1 MRHLIMSIDVGTT
14 GCCTIIFNEKGQ
26 QVSRSYQEYQSIY
39 LSSRWIDHD
48 PKTWLQATQKTVK
61 EAINKLK
68 HNKSYISAI
77 AVTSQRATFVPVDK
91 KGNPLD
97 NAILWQDKR
106 ATEETK
112 HLINE
117 YGAKKIYDVTGL
129 RVDPYFTL
137 PKLLWLKKNKTEIY
151 NHSYVFLSVQDYI
164 IHYLTGEFKTDW
176 TQASRTMLFNIN
188 KLKWD
193 KDLIKSVGID
203 FTKLPEAVPPGSII
217 GFINR
222 VVSEELDLPK
232 GIPVIA
238 AGGDQQCAAIG
249 LGVIE
254 AGMVEVNT
262 GSGSFVLAHSDKPVK
277 DIDQRLICSASS
289 IAGKWVLEA
298 GIFTTGSIYRWFRD
312 TFGQIVME
320 NQRKL
325 GIDPYQIMDSEAEKE
340 PLGANGLLLI
350 PHFAASA
357 APYWNPEARGILF
370 GLSLGHK
377 RSSIIRAILE
387 GIAFE
392 IQKNINIM
400 EIDIGKIKEVRISG
414 GLTRSET
421 FNQIQADIYGKT
433 VAKTEYEEASALGA
447 AIIAA
452 TTTGLYNSVNSAVDN
467 MIHVNNL
474 SRKIPI
480 GQNHKAYKELSKIHH
495 DLYCSLE
502 KADIYGKMNKV
513 IKMLQLKEI

>member
-1 MRHLIMSIDVGTT
+1 MRILILCIDLGTT
-14 GCCTIIFNEKGQ
+14 GCHAVIFDEKGQ
-26 QVSRSYQEYQSIY
+26 QISRSYQEYKSIY
-39 LSSRWIDHD
+39 LPCRWIDHD
-48 PKTWLQATQKTVK
+48 PKTWLQAVKKTVK
-61 EAINKLK
+61 EAVKKIEHDKNC
-68 HNKSYISAI
+68 ISAV
-77 AVTSQRATFVPVDK
+77 AVTSQRATVIPVDK

-117 YGAKKIYDVTGL
+117 YGTEKIYNITGL

-151 NHSYVFLSVQDYI
+151 NHSFIFLPVQDFI
-164 IHYLTGEFKTDW
+164 IHFLTGEFKTDW
-176 TQASRTMLFNIN
+176 TQASRTMLFNIDE
-188 KLKWD
+188 LRWD

-203 FTKLPEAVPPGSII
+203 FNKLPEAVPPGSII
-217 GFINR
+217 STVNR
-222 VVSEELDLPK
+222 AASDELGLPK

-249 LGVIE
+249 LGVVKAGIVE
-254 AGMVEVNT
+254 ANT
-262 GSGSFVLAHSDKPVK
+262 GTGSFVLVNRDKPVK
-277 DIDQRLICSASS
+277 DFNQRLICSASS

-298 GIFTTGSIYRWFRD
+298 PIFTTGSIYRWFRD
-312 TFGQIVME
+312 NIGQVLIK
-320 NQRKL
+320 NQIKSR
-325 GIDPYQIMDSEAEKE
+325 INAYQIMDSEAEKE
-340 PLGANGLLLI
+340 PLGANGLLLV

-392 IQKNINIM
+392 IQKNISIM
-400 EIDIGKIKEVRISG
+400 ESYTEEIKEVRISG
-414 GLTRSET
+414 GLTRSEI

-433 VAKTEYEEASALGA
+433 VIKTDYEDASILGA
-447 AIIAA
+447 AVIAA
-452 TTTGLYNSVNSAVDN
+452 TTIGLYNNINSALDN
-467 MIHVNNL
+467 MISVNNL
-474 SRKIPI
+474 SRKEPNIE
-480 GQNHKAYKELSKIHH
+480 NYKAYKELGKIH
-495 DLYCSLE
+495 DSLYWSLE
-502 KADIYGKMNKV
+502 KAGIYSKMNKA
-513 IKMLQLKEI
+513 MELL

>member
-1 MRHLIMSIDVGTT
+1 MRILILCIDLGTT
-14 GCCTIIFNEKGQ
+14 GCHAVIFDEKGQ
-26 QVSRSYQEYQSIY
+26 QISRSYQEYKSIY
-39 LSSRWIDHD
+39 LPYRWIDHD
-48 PKTWLQATQKTVK
+48 PKTWLQAVKKTVK
-61 EAINKLK
+61 EAVKKIEHDKNC
-68 HNKSYISAI
+68 ISAV
-77 AVTSQRATFVPVDK
+77 AVTSQRATVIPVDK

-117 YGAKKIYDVTGL
+117 YGTEKIYNITGL

-151 NHSYVFLSVQDYI
+151 NHSFIFLPVQDFI
-164 IHYLTGEFKTDW
+164 IHFLTGEFKTDW
-176 TQASRTMLFNIN
+176 TQASRTMLFNIDE
-188 KLKWD
+188 LRWD

-203 FTKLPEAVPPGSII
+203 FNKLPEAVPPGSII
-217 GFINR
+217 STVNR
-222 VVSEELDLPK
+222 AASNELGLPK

-249 LGVIE
+249 LGVVKAGIVE
-254 AGMVEVNT
+254 ANT
-262 GSGSFVLAHSDKPVK
+262 GTGSFVLINQDKPVK
-277 DIDQRLICSASS
+277 DFNQRLICSASS

-298 GIFTTGSIYRWFRD
+298 PIFTTGSIYRWFRD
-312 TFGQIVME
+312 NIGQVSVK
-320 NQRKL
+320 NQIKSR
-325 GIDPYQIMDSEAEKE
+325 IDAYQIMNSEAEKE
-340 PLGANGLLLI
+340 PLGANGLLLV

-392 IQKNINIM
+392 IQKNISIM
-400 EIDIGKIKEVRISG
+400 ESYTEEIKEVRISG
-414 GLTRSET
+414 GLTRSEI

-433 VAKTEYEEASALGA
+433 VIKTDYEDASILGA
-447 AIIAA
+447 AVIAA
-452 TTTGLYNSVNSAVDN
+452 TTIGLYNNINSALDN
-467 MIHVNNL
+467 MISVNNL
-474 SRKIPI
+474 SRKEPNIE
-480 GQNHKAYKELSKIHH
+480 NYKAYKELGKIHNS
-495 DLYCSLE
+495 LYWSLE
-502 KADIYGKMNKV
+502 KAGIYSKMNKV
-513 IKMLQLKEI
+513 KELL

>member
-1 MRHLIMSIDVGTT
+1 MGNLILCIDIGTT
-14 GCCTIIFNEKGQ
+14 GCCTIIFNEKGNQ
-26 QVSRSYQEYQSIY
+26 INKSYQEYQSIY

-48 PKTWLQATQKTVK
+48 PKTWLQAVRKTVK
-61 EAINKLK
+61 EAVKKIEYNK
-68 HNKSYISAI
+68 NRISAV
-77 AVTSQRATFVPVDK
+77 AVTSQRATFIPVDK
-91 KGNPLD
+91 NGKPLD

-106 ATEETK
+106 AIEETK
-112 HLINE
+112 HLLNK
-117 YGAKKIYDVTGL
+117 YGPKKIYDITGL

-151 NHSYVFLSVQDYI
+151 NNSYIFLSVQDYI
-164 IHYLTGEFKTDW
+164 IHYLTGKFKTDW
-176 TQASRTMLFNIN
+176 TQASRTMLFNID

-193 KDLIKSVGID
+193 KDFIKSVGID

-217 GFINR
+217 GFANR
-222 VVSEELDLPK
+222 DVSEELNLPK

-249 LGVIE
+249 LGVIK
-254 AGMVEVNT
+254 AGIVEVNT
-262 GSGSFVLAHSDKPVK
+262 GTGSFVLANSDKPVK

-289 IAGKWVLEA
+289 VAGMWVLEA

-312 TFGQIVME
+312 NFGEIEME
-320 NQRKL
+320 TQRES
-325 GIDPYQIMDSEAEKE
+325 GIDAYKIMDSEAAQE

-392 IQKNINIM
+392 IQKNISIM
-400 EIDIGKIKEVRISG
+400 ESYNDEIKEVRISG
-414 GLTRSET
+414 GITKSEL
-421 FNQIQADIYGKT
+421 FNQIQADIYGKI
-433 VAKTEYEEASALGA
+433 VIKTECNEASALGA
-447 AIIAA
+447 AVVAA
-452 TTTGLYNSVNSAVDN
+452 TTTGLYNSINSAVDN
-467 MIHVNNL
+467 MVKVNNL
-474 SRKIPI
+474 SRKKPNIK
-480 GQNHKAYKELSKIHH
+480 NHKLYEKLSKIHNSI
-495 DLYCSLE
+495 YWSLE
-502 KADIYGKMNKV
+502 KAGIYSKMNKAM
-513 IKMLQLKEI
+513 KLLY

>member
-1 MRHLIMSIDVGTT
+1 MRILILCIDLGTT
-14 GCCTIIFNEKGQ
+14 GCHAVIFNEKGQ
-26 QVSRSYQEYQSIY
+26 QISRSYQEYKSIY
-39 LSSRWIDHD
+39 LPCRWIDHD
-48 PKTWLQATQKTVK
+48 PKTWLQAVKKTVK
-61 EAINKLK
+61 EAVKKIK
-68 HNKSYISAI
+68 HDKNCISAV
-77 AVTSQRATFVPVDK
+77 AVTSQRATVIPVDK

-117 YGAKKIYDVTGL
+117 YGTEKIYNITGL

-151 NHSYVFLSVQDYI
+151 NHSFMFLPVQDFI
-164 IHYLTGEFKTDW
+164 IHFLTGEFKTDW
-176 TQASRTMLFNIN
+176 TQASRTMLFNIDE
-188 KLKWD
+188 LRWD

-203 FTKLPEAVPPGSII
+203 FNKLPEAVPPGSII
-217 GFINR
+217 SAVNR
-222 VVSEELDLPK
+222 TASDELGLPK

-249 LGVIE
+249 LGVVK
-254 AGMVEVNT
+254 AGIVEVNT
-262 GSGSFVLAHSDKPVK
+262 GTGSFVLVHRDKPVK
-277 DIDQRLICSASS
+277 DFNQRLICSASS

-298 GIFTTGSIYRWFRD
+298 AIFTTGSIYRWFRD
-312 TFGQIVME
+312 NIGQVSVK
-320 NQRKL
+320 NQIKSR
-325 GIDPYQIMDSEAEKE
+325 INAYQIMDSEAEKE
-340 PLGANGLLLI
+340 PLGANGLLLV

-392 IQKNINIM
+392 IQKNISIM
-400 EIDIGKIKEVRISG
+400 ESYTEEIKEVRISG
-414 GLTRSET
+414 GSTRSEI

-433 VAKTEYEEASALGA
+433 VVKTNYEDASILGA
-447 AIIAA
+447 AVIAA
-452 TTTGLYNSVNSAVDN
+452 TTTGLYNNINSAVDN
-467 MIHVNNL
+467 MVSVNNL
-474 SRKIPI
+474 SRKEPNIE
-480 GQNHKAYKELSKIHH
+480 NYKAYKELGKIH
-495 DLYCSLE
+495 DSLYWSLE
-502 KADIYGKMNKV
+502 KAGIYSKMNKV
-513 IKMLQLKEI
+513 MALL